1 MREGIVIDLCDGWA
15 LGYDPNQWILLRAR
29 KRQDQTYW
37 NPVAFIGSTKR
48 VLRRVLREK
57 GIQYTPEAVGYLE
70 AMPESFMDWYRLRST
85 YRDAAE

>member
-1 MREGIVIDLCDGWA
+1 MRSGIDIVICKGWG
-15 LGYDPNQWILLRAR
+15 LGHDDNQWILLRAR

-57 GIQYTPEAVGYLE
+57 DVQPTPEATAYLD

-85 YRDAAE
+85 YEEAAE